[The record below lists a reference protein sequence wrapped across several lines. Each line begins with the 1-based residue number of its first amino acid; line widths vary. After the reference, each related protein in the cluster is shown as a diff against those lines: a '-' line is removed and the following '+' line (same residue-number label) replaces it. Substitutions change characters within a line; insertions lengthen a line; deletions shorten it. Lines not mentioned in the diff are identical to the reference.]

1 MVIIICC
8 LILPCGLK
16 NTAYVETG
24 FQVSLYISLC
34 AFCVLIILSYPFSLS
49 YRIVEG
55 DKTILKIGHFKTYSQ
70 VPLQRGLIYHDIT
83 YGTAI
88 TVTESESVMRTT
100 KDTLTG
106 ELCGVNC
113 EDFEK
118 IDRVITTPHCI
129 MSRQRMWANWRPT
142 LSDNRAA
149 TLSMLLLA

>member
-1 MVIIICC
+1 MVIIICR

-88 TVTESESVMRTT
+88 TVTESESVIRNT

-106 ELCGVNC
+106 ELCGVNF
-113 EDFEK
+113 EDFGENWPCYN
-118 IDRVITTPHCI
+118 DTALYNVSVCYTRVIF
-129 MSRQRMWANWRPT
+129 
-142 LSDNRAA
+142 A
-149 TLSMLLLA
+149 TATSPLR